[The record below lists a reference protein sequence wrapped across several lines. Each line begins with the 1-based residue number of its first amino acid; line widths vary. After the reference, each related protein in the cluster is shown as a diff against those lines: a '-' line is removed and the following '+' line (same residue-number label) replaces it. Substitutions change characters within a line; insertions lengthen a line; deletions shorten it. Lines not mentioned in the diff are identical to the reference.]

1 MATSLSNTF
10 WDQLIEI
17 QNIQRQL
24 FASQLM
30 SSVESLNKA
39 LVSENIDAYSKIQK
53 TYDTLAELYRT
64 PGYLD
69 TSFFTRQDVEDGSNG
84 EAIEQKKVSSS
95 STSIEESITVSEN
108 TRADNINQANE
119 QFSLYLESQTN
130 SFISSLI
137 WTDFEDGM
145 ENEITRQ
152 VEEYM
157 ERNRYV
163 TFCWLNRIFNSNRE
177 KPAITS
183 GLLRT
188 LAMVVNPS
196 DANIMLSMV
205 AAGVASV
212 HSEDQEAAIMVIEKW
227 RTKEC
232 LEAMLNTTYGSDWV
246 KEYAIQVITE
256 LKEELG
262 V

>member
-1 MATSLSNTF
+1 MATSLNTF
-10 WDQLIEI
+10 WDQLIDVQSI
-17 QNIQRQL
+17 SHQL
-24 FASQLM
+24 SASQLL
-30 SSVESLNKA
+30 SSVENINKV
-39 LVSENIDAYSKIQK
+39 LGSVNFDAYSKVLK
-53 TYDTLAELYRT
+53 TYDTLEELYRT

-69 TSFFTRQDVEDGSNG
+69 TSFFTRQDVEDCSND
-84 EAIEQKKVSSS
+84 EVAERKIASDS
-95 STSIEESITVSEN
+95 STSTEEPVTVSEN
-108 TRADNINQANE
+108 TRADDINIANE
-119 QFSLYLESQTN
+119 QFCQYLESQTDG
-130 SFISSLI
+130 FISTLI

-152 VEEYM
+152 VGEYM

-177 KPAITS
+177 KPTITS
-183 GLLRT
+183 ALLRT
-188 LAMVVNPS
+188 LAMVVNSS

-232 LEAMLNTTYGSDWV
+232 LDAMLNTTYGSDWV
-246 KEYAIQVITE
+246 REYALQVIAE

>member
-1 MATSLSNTF
+1 MNHENRPGFSSN
-10 WDQLIEI
+10 
-17 QNIQRQL
+17 
-24 FASQLM
+24 
-30 SSVESLNKA
+30 
-39 LVSENIDAYSKIQK
+39 
-53 TYDTLAELYRT
+53 
-64 PGYLD
+64 
-69 TSFFTRQDVEDGSNG
+69 
-84 EAIEQKKVSSS
+84 S
-95 STSIEESITVSEN
+95 STSIEESVTVSEN
-108 TRADNINQANE
+108 TRVDDINQVNE
-119 QFSLYLESQTN
+119 QFSLYLDSQTD
-130 SFISSLI
+130 SFISTLI
-137 WTDFEDGM
+137 WTDFEDGI

-152 VEEYM
+152 VIEYM
-157 ERNRYV
+157 EQNRYV

-177 KPAITS
+177 KPTITS

-205 AAGVASV
+205 ATGVASV

-232 LEAMLNTTYGSDWV
+232 LDAMLNTTYGSDWV
-246 KEYAIQVITE
+246 EEYAMQVITE